1 MITRI
6 FRVKVHKNCADEF
19 EKAYKEVSIPLV
31 KSQKGFESLSTGKPL
46 TDKSLEYVMIS
57 YWKDLESL
65 QNFVGENWEAAL
77 IPDGM
82 EKFVDDCWLHHYIKD
97 ESA

>member
-6 FRVKVHKNCADEF
+6 LRVIVNENYVTEF

-31 KSQKGFESLSTGKPL
+31 ISQKGFVSLSTGKPII
-46 TDKSLEYVMIS
+46 KNNLEYVMIS
-57 YWKDLESL
+57 NWTDLESL
-65 QNFVGENWEAAL
+65 KCFVGDDWEKSL

-82 EKFVDDCWLHHYIKD
+82 KKHVENYWLHHYVTD
-97 ESA
+97 

>member
-6 FRVKVHKNCADEF
+6 FRVKVYEEYVTDF

-31 KSQKGFESLSTGKPL
+31 KSQKGFESLTTGKPII
-46 TDKSLEYVMIS
+46 KENLEYVMIS
-57 YWKDLESL
+57 HWKDLQSL
-65 QNFVGENWEAAL
+65 KNFVGEDWQEAL

-82 EKFVDDCWLHHYIKD
+82 EKYVNECWIHHY
-97 ESA
+97 ESDQNS